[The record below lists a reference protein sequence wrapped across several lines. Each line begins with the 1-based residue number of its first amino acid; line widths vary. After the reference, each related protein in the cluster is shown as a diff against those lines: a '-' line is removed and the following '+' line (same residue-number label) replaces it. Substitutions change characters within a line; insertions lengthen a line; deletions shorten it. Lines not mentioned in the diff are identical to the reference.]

1 MTSRTRICSTSDTR
15 RYASWCPGWY
25 ELDRLKESGNQ
36 QSRWRAAH
44 TLGVLDELLEQ
55 PRSRVTIREADNHN
69 EVIEAG
75 GVPHDKVTIEVL
87 FDDAHHVRLTDT
99 DDEII
104 DRTLALQPYTRTLPV
119 RLLTM
124 DTSMALRARM
134 LDVRVL
140 KPTKD
145 IGDEPAKPEPE
156 PEPTVKTRAV
166 PVR

>member
-1 MTSRTRICSTSDTR
+1 M
-15 RYASWCPGWY
+15 
-25 ELDRLKESGNQ
+25 
-36 QSRWRAAH
+36 
-44 TLGVLDELLEQ
+44 
-55 PRSRVTIREADNHN
+55 
-69 EVIEAG
+69 
-75 GVPHDKVTIEVL
+75 L
-87 FDDAHHVRLTDT
+87 FDDAYHVRLTDS

-145 IGDEPAKPEPE
+145 IGDEPAKPGPK
-156 PEPTVKTRAV
+156 PTVKTKAA
-166 PVR
+166 PVRQASHGVAMIPSRAALMRERGCRSGRGTAAPAAPGLGTVA